1 MRLNLAIALGLV
13 VGLLFGLVAAVS
25 ASPALLRI
33 ADAVEPIGEAF
44 VNLFKMVVIPL
55 VTSVIFVGVGRLG
68 NLRKLG
74 RMGGITLLFFAVTT
88 VIAVLIGMGVTRALL
103 PLASESVKDAISV
116 TPTEAPELPSTIEFL
131 LSLIPSNPF
140 QAAAEGALLPLIL
153 FTVLVGAA
161 TGALPRPD
169 RERLLDLADSV
180 AAALIKLVHW
190 IMLTAPLGVFA
201 LAAPVTARAGV
212 AMLQS
217 LAIFVVSCLVGEIV
231 FIAIVY
237 VPAVRFLAKMPVHK
251 FLKGC
256 VTPQIIAATTVS
268 SPATVPAM
276 LEAADEEFHVS
287 ATVAGFVVSLGAGLG
302 RAGAA
307 LFQGACI
314 VFLAWLFDIPLPT
327 ALVWAALL
335 ATIIVSFTVPSIP
348 SGSIVSL
355 APAMATVGIPFD
367 GMAVLF
373 GIDRIPDAARTATNV
388 TGTLAATLVAD
399 RLEKEHAAARK
410 PPGEDR

>member
-1 MRLNLAIALGLV
+1 
-13 VGLLFGLVAAVS
+13 
-25 ASPALLRI
+25 
-33 ADAVEPIGEAF
+33 
-44 VNLFKMVVIPL
+44 
-55 VTSVIFVGVGRLG
+55 
-68 NLRKLG
+68 
-74 RMGGITLLFFAVTT
+74 MGGITLGFFAVTT
-88 VIAVLIGMGVTRALL
+88 VIAVLIGMGVTSALL
-103 PLASESVKDAISV
+103 PLASESVKGAIEVSA
-116 TPTEAPELPSTIEFL
+116 TEAPELPTTVEFL

-140 QAAAEGALLPLIL
+140 AAAAEGALLPLIL

-161 TGALPRPD
+161 TGTLPSAD
-169 RERLLDLADSV
+169 RQRLLDLADAV

-190 IMLTAPLGVFA
+190 IMLTAPVGVFA

-217 LAIFVVSCLVGEIV
+217 LAIFVVACLVGEIV
-231 FIAIVY
+231 FIALVY
-237 VPAVRFLAKMPVHK
+237 VPLVRIVARMPALT

-276 LEAADEEFHVS
+276 LEAADKEFHAS
-287 ATVAGFVVSLGAGLG
+287 PTVAGFVVPLGAGLG
-302 RAGAA
+302 RAGGA
-307 LFQGACI
+307 LFQGASI
-314 VFLAWLFDIPLPT
+314 VFLAWLFDIPLPI

-348 SGSIVSL
+348 GGSIVSL

-373 GIDRIPDAARTATNV
+373 GVDRIPDAARTATNV
-388 TGTLAATLVAD
+388 TGTLATTVMLD
-399 RLEKEHAAARK
+399 RLERDRAAAAENR
-410 PPGEDR
+410 